1 MKLCDF
7 GSATTDVYSPNP
19 SWSANQRNMLE
30 ENVSEFSD
38 LFYWK
43 WVSFSVCYLSFLLAS
58 YVIRIK
64 KLCNSFNMVGATM
77 LAIKFSILTY

>member
-38 LFYWK
+38 LFYWQ
-43 WVSFSVCYLSFLLAS
+43 
-58 YVIRIK
+58 
-64 KLCNSFNMVGATM
+64 
-77 LAIKFSILTY
+77 